1 MKYRARNT
9 FGTGK
14 QNFIRGRIYTDI
26 PKEHIGYF
34 QEIPEEREEKEIEG
48 IKIETAAAKPIIQ
61 KIQKRKKG
69 KK

>member
-14 QNFIRGRIYTDI
+14 QNFIRGRIYSDI

-34 QEIPEEREEKEIEG
+34 QEIPEEREVKEVQG
-48 IKIETAAAKPIIQ
+48 VRIETAAAKPQ
-61 KIQKRKKG
+61 IQKRKKG